1 MSWNS
6 NSLWRHSASAQG
18 CKWCKYVDTCT
29 IHDAWIIIRG
39 VPGAGW
45 HSLMLSL
52 CHGWHRHNASTWPAQ
67 HCHRQDTGDSEKST
81 ELISNWYNYASVWT
95 DVITL
100 TQCTV
105 SLLFASLTMHYFSIT
120 SFSEKIGSGETHE
133 CNDGAPLFRLMDCSC
148 GAIFRRFWV
157 SNAPTSHQTPDIQSP
172 FYIVWDNNRI
182 CVFSGSTDQ
191 GITASVQSRA
201 KLHF

>member
-29 IHDAWIIIRG
+29 IHDAWIIIQG

-67 HCHRQDTGDSEKST
+67 HCHTDRIRETEKRALNWFPTDTISLCKCDNIDAMYSSRILR
-81 ELISNWYNYASVWT
+81 LIDHA
-95 DVITL
+95 
-100 TQCTV
+100 
-105 SLLFASLTMHYFSIT
+105 LLLSIT

-172 FYIVWDNNRI
+172 FYIVWDNNRNW
-182 CVFSGSTDQ
+182 VLSGSTEQ
-191 GITASVQSRA
+191 GITQFRT